1 MSQPSASGPSWQ
13 QPAGNPQPAQYAA
26 PAPLAQPARRAST
39 TVVVLGAI
47 GIVLL
52 ALVLL
57 AVIGYLVMGLG
68 VGAFATGA
76 VLALL
81 PLGAV
86 LWGIRWI
93 DRWEPE
99 PRGALW
105 FAFLWGAGL
114 SVAIALVVGLI
125 VEIAGYV
132 AGFGTSEFTGAV
144 VQAPIVE
151 ELGKGLGVLI
161 LFWALR
167 GKHFDGPVDGIVYSS
182 MVAVGFAFT
191 ENILY
196 FGNEVVLSGGD
207 PFAVGFIFFV
217 RAVMSPFAHV
227 MFTACIG
234 LALGIA
240 ARRSGGFGGLGA
252 FAIGVVPAMLLHALW
267 NGASFVVGG
276 GLLPFI
282 GYYAVVQ
289 VPLFV
294 GAIVLVAWLRRQEAA
309 LVRARLAE
317 YARVGWFL
325 PFEVEML
332 GTWAGRR
339 QALAW
344 ARSRGRGDLMRRFQL
359 DATRLAYARNR
370 IVIGR
375 HAAGAQRDEAA
386 LLDGLLRYRPALYA

>member
-1 MSQPSASGPSWQ
+1 MSHTSSPSGQPGA
-13 QPAGNPQPAQYAA
+13 NPRPAQYAA
-26 PAPLAQPARRAST
+26 PAQLAKPARRTSAA
-39 TVVVLGAI
+39 VIVLGAI

-57 AVIGYLVMGLG
+57 GVLGYLVTGLG

-114 SVAIALVVGLI
+114 SVAIALVVGLV
-125 VEIAGYV
+125 VEIAGYLT
-132 AGFGTSEFTGAV
+132 GLGTSEFLGAV

-151 ELGKGLGVLI
+151 EFGKGLGVLI
-161 LFWALR
+161 LFWTLR
-167 GKHFDGPVDGIVYSS
+167 GRHFDGPVDGIVYSS
-182 MVAVGFAFT
+182 MVAVGFAFV

-240 ARRSGGFGGLGA
+240 ARRSGAFGGLVA
-252 FAIGVVPAMLLHALW
+252 FAVGLVPAILLHALW
-267 NGASFVVGG
+267 NGASFVFGG

-289 VPLFV
+289 LPLFI

-309 LVRARLAE
+309 LVRMRLVE
-317 YARVGWFL
+317 YARAGWFL
-325 PFEVEML
+325 PFEVDML
-332 GTWAGRR
+332 GSWPGRQ
-339 QALAW
+339 QALRW

-370 IVIGR
+370 IALGR
-375 HAAGAQRDEAA
+375 GVEAARRDEAA
-386 LLDGLLRYRPALYA
+386 LLDGLVRYRPALYA

>member
-1 MSQPSASGPSWQ
+1 MSHPSSAFGQPGA
-13 QPAGNPQPAQYAA
+13 NPHPAQYAA
-26 PAPLAQPARRAST
+26 PAQLAQPARRTST
-39 TVVVLGAI
+39 GVVVLGAI

-57 AVIGYLVMGLG
+57 GVLGYLVTGLG

-114 SVAIALVVGLI
+114 SVAIALVVGLV
-125 VEIAGYV
+125 VEIAGYLT
-132 AGFGTSEFTGAV
+132 GFGTSEFLGAV

-151 ELGKGLGVLI
+151 ESGKGLGVLI

-167 GKHFDGPVDGIVYSS
+167 GRHFDGPVDGIVYSS
-182 MVAVGFAFT
+182 MVAVGFAFV

-240 ARRSGGFGGLGA
+240 ARRSGAFGGLVA
-252 FAIGVVPAMLLHALW
+252 FAVGLVPAILLHALW
-267 NGASFVVGG
+267 NGASFVFGG

-289 VPLFV
+289 VPLFI

-309 LVRARLAE
+309 LVRMRLVE
-317 YARVGWFL
+317 YARAGWFL
-325 PFEVEML
+325 PFEVDML
-332 GTWAGRR
+332 GSWPGRR
-339 QALAW
+339 QALRW
-344 ARSRGRGDLMRRFQL
+344 ARSRGRGELMRRFQL

-370 IVIGR
+370 IALGR
-375 HAAGAQRDEAA
+375 GVEVARHDEAA
-386 LLDGLLRYRPALYA
+386 LLDGLVRYRPALYA

>member
-1 MSQPSASGPSWQ
+1 MSHPSSPYGQPGA
-13 QPAGNPQPAQYAA
+13 NPQPAQYAA
-26 PAPLAQPARRAST
+26 PVQLAQPARRTST
-39 TVVVLGAI
+39 GVVVLGAV

-57 AVIGYLVMGLG
+57 GVLGYLVTGLG

-114 SVAIALVVGLI
+114 SVAIALVVGLV
-125 VEIAGYV
+125 VEIAGYIT
-132 AGFGTSEFTGAV
+132 GFGTSELLGAV

-151 ELGKGLGVLI
+151 EFGKGLGVLI

-167 GKHFDGPVDGIVYSS
+167 GRHFDGPVDGIVYSS
-182 MVAVGFAFT
+182 MVAVGFAFV

-240 ARRSGGFGGLGA
+240 ARRSGAFGGLVA
-252 FAIGVVPAMLLHALW
+252 FAVGLVPAILLHALW
-267 NGASFVVGG
+267 NGASFVFGG

-289 VPLFV
+289 VPLFI

-309 LVRARLAE
+309 LVEVRLVE
-317 YARVGWFL
+317 YARAGWFL
-325 PFEVEML
+325 PFEVDML
-332 GTWAGRR
+332 GSWSGRR
-339 QALAW
+339 QALRW

-370 IVIGR
+370 IALGR
-375 HAAGAQRDEAA
+375 GVEAARHDEAA
-386 LLDGLLRYRPALYA
+386 LLDGLARYRPALYA